1 MWTEIPI
8 FLQTT
13 VWYIVDSA
21 WIASWLA
28 YVHFDTAIA
37 PAPGPCRNDRLLAWS
52 DDESKYI
59 GRFGLFMAVKNRA
72 GDYRR
77 VSKPTWDKFCS
88 FYPGSGPSITMELS
102 KETMNETGIYDT
114 SKWNV
119 VDPPPP
125 PEKTHKKKKKR
136 FGFRNKK
143 DTGAGKDD
151 GAAAAVRSEDD
162 ADDQPQRPAPESKEG
177 EVDFADIYGRA
188 SEETGGTNTGSGKDS
203 ARLSSQNETDG
214 LMEPDSVRSSSI
226 AHGAKRDSVS
236 VSWLSSYCAL
246 VD

>member
-1 MWTEIPI
+1 MFL

-13 VWYIVDSA
+13 TWYIVDSS
-21 WIASWLA
+21 WIAAWLA

-52 DDESKYI
+52 DDECKYI

-77 VSKPTWDKFCS
+77 VSKATWDKFCS

-102 KETMNETGIYDT
+102 KEIMNETGIYDT

-125 PEKTHKKKKKR
+125 PERTQKKKKKR

-143 DTGAGKDD
+143 NKGGGKDD
-151 GAAAAVRSEDD
+151 DTTRTDD
-162 ADDQPQRPAPESKEG
+162 DDQPQRPSPESKEG
-177 EVDFADIYGRA
+177 EIDFAVIYGERA
-188 SEETGGTNTGSGKDS
+188 SEEAGGATIVTGKDS
-203 ARLSSQNETDG
+203 VRLSSQNETDG
-214 LMEPDSVRSSSI
+214 LMESDSVRSSSM
-226 AHGAKRDSVS
+226 AHGTKRDSVS
-236 VSWLSSYCAL
+236 AP
-246 VD
+246 